1 MGNNQNG
8 KANILYVDDEQLNLT
23 LFKASFEAD
32 FNVFLAESGNRA
44 LELLKKEKF
53 AVIISD
59 QRMPGMLGTELL
71 EITQE
76 RYPEIIRFMLT
87 AYTDSQTMMDSINMG
102 KIYGFFN
109 KPFKYDE
116 VKMAL
121 DKAIEVY
128 NLREGNARM
137 MEEIEQANLQLRTI
151 DKVRT
156 RFLVTITNEIRSP
169 ITKILSVVNV
179 LKDNVASSDLAEL
192 VNYLDGS
199 LSKLEKFSLITNQ
212 LARLT
217 EDKVVIDEKEISL
230 RELLETAIIE
240 SRNNPLF
247 SNNKIVS
254 GEIQPDAIVFGDFEL
269 LLTGLT
275 LLLELAFSHSSG
287 EDQIVISIHNQ
298 DEEQYIL
305 GLAIPSSGFQE
316 EKLEEI
322 RSFFSSSGNAM
333 RYEMGL
339 ELILIRHIMAVHKGS
354 IVFEGSLENCI
365 ILKIYLPAL
374 VRQKNN

>member
-8 KANILYVDDEQLNLT
+8 KTNILYVDDEQLNLT
-23 LFKASFEAD
+23 LFRASFEED

-44 LELLKKEKF
+44 LELLEKEKF

-76 RYPEIIRFMLT
+76 KYPEIIRFMLT
-87 AYTDSQTMMDSINMG
+87 AYTDSQTIMDSINMG

-121 DKAIEVY
+121 DRAIEVY

-156 RFLVTITNEIRSP
+156 HFLATITNEIRSP

-217 EDKVVIDEKEISL
+217 EDKVDLDAKEISL

-240 SRNNPLF
+240 SRNNPSF
-247 SNNKIVS
+247 SDNKIVS
-254 GEIQPDAIVFGDFEL
+254 GEIQSDAAVIGEFEL
-269 LLTGLT
+269 LLTGLS
-275 LLLELAFSHSSG
+275 LLLELAFSHSSK
-287 EDQIVISIHNQ
+287 EDQIVISIHNK
-298 DEEQYIL
+298 DEDQYIL
-305 GLAIPSSGFQE
+305 GITIPHSGFQE
-316 EKLEEI
+316 EELERI

-339 ELILIRHIMAVHKGS
+339 ELILVRQIIAIHKGS
-354 IVFEGSLENCI
+354 ILFKGPVENNITLE
-365 ILKIYLPAL
+365 IYLPA
-374 VRQKNN
+374 VVKQENN